1 MIPRRF
7 CAQGTFCS
15 ARRLQAAKT
24 RSGAVLTRVSPFRQ
38 SSESLAQA
46 GSAQAMTK
54 SLASLSER
62 ALEDLRDVFA
72 RLPDDAADY
81 RSLCA
86 VHT

>member
-1 MIPRRF
+1 
-7 CAQGTFCS
+7 
-15 ARRLQAAKT
+15 
-24 RSGAVLTRVSPFRQ
+24 
-38 SSESLAQA
+38 
-46 GSAQAMTK
+46 MTE

-72 RLPDDAADY
+72 RLPADY